1 MKLESSLSFRMIFF
15 FCLMIIFSGGNL
27 LADPADFPPHTVILP
42 EKNGVFSSSAGGFR
56 GIDGD
61 WPEEQTEFQV
71 ARTENGFQVKIVC
84 FGRPDTLSGT
94 EKKPD
99 DDMSLFFGEHAEL
112 QLAPSGGDGIYYH
125 FAVNPAGSVYHAER
139 KDPDWTPPS
148 FHCSTSSDENSW
160 SAVFSFEWKTFGR
173 DVPGRDDV
181 WRMNVCRTVRKK
193 GAAAR
198 HGSWSGAVNFHK
210 IDTMGFLRF
219 SGKGADRDGL
229 RIFRLNAVPG
239 SVGLLELEGER
250 AVPSEDRAVLRI
262 FYGET
267 LLSARALP
275 PGAGPFRMTF
285 PLAGYIPPVSGKDLT
300 LQLAAEDGRILWERT
315 GGIPS
320 FTGRFLLLDKFDYAR
335 KDPCLTCR
343 LDFVPGVLRITDG
356 KKLLLSREV
365 REKEVRIPL
374 SESWTPG
381 RYTAEYECGKMRS
394 SCVFFLRENAE
405 NEPLPPLPENGVLR
419 IRGDQLR
426 LNGEPLYPLGI
437 SSTPRTFFPEPP
449 GFTLK
454 TGPGCRE
461 NPVRLSERL
470 PGIRLIRKP
479 VTGYALAADWETRAS
494 EYQEKEAKS
503 AGPVIFRTN
512 YEAQLPVFLTQ
523 ADGSLRREPEGWK
536 LYERFYREAKA
547 RLPESIFSIH
557 LDNLND
563 LDRYADSCDVF
574 EYASWQSSFHRTNM
588 ILNFRRDFETVRRVM
603 KNQPLIVWLGGSIP
617 DPECRTAEELRAGV
631 YLTILLGGAGNIVHM
646 GHGGVPEHRTRFWS
660 LLARLSREVDSFY
673 GDLVNW
679 RPAALALPDD
689 FAGAAR
695 LGPEDELLVVILNL
709 TPEEKTGTFE
719 LPGGYGKQTLTFTPF
734 EPRVI
739 RKSAKEK

>member
-1 MKLESSLSFRMIFF
+1 MTRCPSLYFRLTGILL
-15 FCLMIIFSGGNL
+15 FCLLLSGKIA
-27 LADPADFPPHTVILP
+27 LADSGDAPGRIVILP
-42 EKNGVFSSSAGGFR
+42 EKNGVFSSPAGGFI

-61 WPEEQTEFQV
+61 WPAEQTEFQV

-84 FGRPDTLSGT
+84 CGSPDTLSGT

-99 DDMSLFFGEHAEL
+99 DDMSLFSGEHAEL
-112 QLAPSGGDGIYYH
+112 QLAPPGEDELYYH
-125 FAVNPAGSVYHAER
+125 FAVNPAGSVYHAEK
-139 KDPDWTPPS
+139 KDADWTPPF
-148 FHCSTSSDENSW
+148 FHCTVSRDENSW
-160 SAVFSFEWKTFGR
+160 SAVFSFDWKTFGR
-173 DVPGRDDV
+173 EVPGRDDV

-193 GAAAR
+193 GMPVR

-210 IDTMGFLRF
+210 IDTMGFLLF
-219 SGKGADRDGL
+219 SGKMADRDGL
-229 RIFRLNAVPG
+229 RIFRLDAVPG
-239 SVGLLELEGER
+239 AAGILELEGER
-250 AVPSEDRAVLRI
+250 VVPSEDRAVLRI
-262 FYGET
+262 YYGET
-267 LLSARALP
+267 LLYDRTLP
-275 PGAGPFRMTF
+275 PGAEPFRISF
-285 PLAGYIPPVSGKDLT
+285 PLAGYIPPVSGKSLT
-300 LQLAAEDGRILWERT
+300 MQLTAADGRILWERT
-315 GGIPS
+315 GGISS
-320 FTGRFLLLDKFDYAR
+320 FTDCFLQLDKFDYIR
-335 KDPCLTCR
+335 KDPFLTFR
-343 LDFVPGVLRITDG
+343 FDFVPGVLRITDG
-356 KKLLLSREV
+356 KNILLSREV
-365 REKEVRIPL
+365 REKEMRIPIP
-374 SESWTPG
+374 ESWAPG

-394 SCVFFLRENAE
+394 SRVFFLRESAE
-405 NEPLPPLPENGVLR
+405 NEPQPPLPENGELR
-419 IRGDQLR
+419 IRGGRLE
-426 LNGEPLYPLGI
+426 LNGEPLYLLGI
-437 SSTPRTFFPEPP
+437 SSTPGTFFPEPP

-470 PGIRLIRKP
+470 PGIRLIRNP
-479 VTGYALAADWETRAS
+479 ATGYALAADWETRALT
-494 EYQEKEAKS
+494 YLEKEAKP
-503 AGPVIFRTN
+503 AAPVIFRSN

-523 ADGSLRREPEGWK
+523 ADGSFRREPEGWK
-536 LYERFYREAKA
+536 LYERFYRKAKA

-557 LDNLND
+557 LDKLND

-603 KNQPLIVWLGGSIP
+603 KKQPLIVWLGGSIP

-673 GDLVNW
+673 SDLINW

-695 LGPEDELLVVILNL
+695 LGPEGELLCVILNL

-719 LPGGYGKQTLTFTPF
+719 LPGEYGKQTLTFTPF

>member
-1 MKLESSLSFRMIFF
+1 MRLDPALSFRLTVFLFF
-15 FCLMIIFSGGNL
+15 FLLLSGGS
-27 LADPADFPPHTVILP
+27 AFAGERTVILP
-42 EKNGVFSSSAGGFR
+42 EKTGLFSNPAGGFM

-84 FGRPDTLSGT
+84 YGSPDTLSGT
-94 EKKPD
+94 EKKPAD
-99 DDMSLFFGEHAEL
+99 DLSLFSGEHAEL
-112 QLAPSGGDGIYYH
+112 QLAPPGEDGVYYH
-125 FAVNPAGSVYHAER
+125 FAVNPAGSMYHAKK
-139 KDPDWTPPS
+139 KDASWTPS
-148 FHCSTSSDENSW
+148 CFSCRISSDERSW

-315 GGIPS
+315 GEIPA
-320 FTGRFLLLDKFDYAR
+320 FTDHFLDLDKFDYVR
-335 KDPCLTCR
+335 GEPLKCR
-343 LDFVPGVLRITDG
+343 FRHGPGILCITDG
-356 KKLLLSREV
+356 EKVLSRHEV
-365 REKEVRIPL
+365 KEGEARIPL
-374 SESWTPG
+374 PERLAPG
-381 RYTAEYECGKMRS
+381 RYVAEYKCGSMRS
-394 SCVFFLRENAE
+394 SRVFFLKEKPE
-405 NEPLPPLPENGVLR
+405 SELPPLPENGELR

-426 LNGEPLYPLGI
+426 LNGEPLYLLGI
-437 SSTPRTFFPEPP
+437 SHTPRTFFSELP

-454 TGPGCRE
+454 TGPGCRK
-461 NPVRLSERL
+461 NPVRLSRL

-479 VTGYALAADWETRAS
+479 VTGYALAEEWETQAS
-494 EYQEKEAKS
+494 EYLEKEAKS

-547 RLPESIFSIH
+547 RLPENIFSIH

-695 LGPEDELLVVILNL
+695 LGPEDELLIVILNL

>member
-1 MKLESSLSFRMIFF
+1 MRLDPALSFRLTVTFLFF
-15 FCLMIIFSGGNL
+15 VLLSGESA
-27 LADPADFPPHTVILP
+27 LAGERTVILP
-42 EKNGVFSSSAGGFR
+42 EKTGLFSNPAGGFM
-56 GIDGD
+56 GIAGD
-61 WPEEQTEFQV
+61 WPAEQTEFQLQ
-71 ARTENGFQVKIVC
+71 RTENGFQVKIVC

-99 DDMSLFFGEHAEL
+99 DDLSLFSGEHAEL
-112 QLAPSGGDGIYYH
+112 QLAPPGEDGVYYH
-125 FAVNPAGSVYHAER
+125 FAVNPAGSMYHAKK
-139 KDPDWTPPS
+139 KDAAWTPS
-148 FHCSTSSDENSW
+148 CFSCRISSDERSW
-160 SAVFSFEWKTFGR
+160 SAVFSFDWKTFGLEP
-173 DVPGRDDV
+173 PGRDDV

-193 GAAAR
+193 DAAAR
-198 HGSWSGAVNFHK
+198 HSSWSDAVDFHD
-210 IDTMGFLRF
+210 ISTMGFLRF
-219 SGKGADRDGL
+219 SGDGESGGIRLL
-229 RIFRLNAVPG
+229 RMNIIPDSCGILNFEVERTGPSQDAAFFRASYG
-239 SVGLLELEGER
+239 GECSVRQE
-250 AVPSEDRAVLRI
+250 
-262 FYGET
+262 
-267 LLSARALP
+267 LP
-275 PGAGPFRMTF
+275 PGGESIRIRL
-285 PLAGYIPPVSGKDLT
+285 PLSGYIPLKSEKCLT
-300 LQLAAEDGRILWERT
+300 LQLGSADGRILWERT
-315 GGIPS
+315 GEIPS

-381 RYTAEYECGKMRS
+381 RYVAEYKCGSMRS
-394 SCVFFLRENAE
+394 SRVFFLKEKPE
-405 NEPLPPLPENGVLR
+405 SELPPLPENGELR
-419 IRGDQLR
+419 IRGAGFR
-426 LNGEPLYPLGI
+426 LNGEPVYLLGI
-437 SSTPRTFFPEPP
+437 SHTPRTFFLELP

-454 TGPGCRE
+454 TGPGCRK
-461 NPVRLSERL
+461 NPVRLSRL

-479 VTGYALAADWETRAS
+479 VTGYALTSEWETQAS
-494 EYQEKEAKS
+494 EHLEKEAKS

-603 KNQPLIVWLGGSIP
+603 KNQPLIVWLGGSVP
-617 DPECRTAEELRAGV
+617 GPEVRTAEELRAGV
-631 YLTILLGGAGNIVHM
+631 YLTILKGGAGNIVHL

-660 LLARLSREVDSFY
+660 LLSRLSREADSFY
-673 GDLVNW
+673 GDLMNW
-679 RPAALALPDD
+679 RPAEMSLPDE

-695 LGPEDELLVVILNL
+695 LGPDGELLCVILNL
-709 TPEEKTGTFE
+709 SPEEKTGTFE

-739 RKSAKEK
+739 RRARP